1 MQNEQLQGIVIRI
14 IYQNENSWYSIC
26 DVQTDTN
33 EIVTIV
39 GTMPYIAVG
48 ESFFVTGEW
57 IFSKEYGR
65 QFKVETYRK
74 IMPQKTNEIL
84 KYLSSGAIKGI
95 GAKTAIKIVEKYG
108 EDSFDVIEN
117 HPDWLVEIKGI
128 SRKKAY
134 EISMDFKE
142 KSGVREILT
151 FCNGNIS
158 SNVAVKIHKRWGRN
172 ALGIIKEN
180 PYSLCTSSVGISFNH
195 ADEIAKSL
203 GFSDECKD
211 RIVAAIKYVLE
222 IYASR
227 DGHTYVEEN
236 QLISAT
242 SKLICVGQEK
252 IKSIVNCIETED
264 FIYSETKNNVKRYSL
279 KELYF
284 CEQYI
289 ATKLDIINKKA
300 IFLDGENLTHVID
313 TVEEESGIKYALMQ
327 RKAIWECVTNGVT
340 VLTGGPG
347 TGKTT
352 IIKSVIQIFSYFG
365 LRCGLCAPTGR
376 ASKRMSEATSHEAKT
391 IHRMLDITL
400 SDNDYEPKFLINE
413 NNHLVEDVII
423 VDEASMID
431 VRLMKS
437 LLLAIKPGA
446 RLILI
451 GDINQ
456 LSSVGEGNI
465 LNDII
470 NSDRFSVVRLNEIFR
485 QSKNSG
491 IVTNA
496 HKINAGNYPNLK
508 DKFDDFFFIGMKDEQ
523 IPEYIV
529 QLCKTRL
536 PQKYGYDV
544 KEGIQVICP
553 QKKGML
559 GTKNIN
565 LILQEKLNPPS
576 YDKEEC
582 NSTKERIIR
591 TSDKIMQIRNN
602 YEIEWY
608 GKNHENGRG
617 IFNGDVGIVEKI
629 DNEDRTIF
637 ADFLGKKV
645 KYDFREIEE
654 FDLSYAITVH
664 KSQGSEYPIVII
676 PISSSCP
683 PLLCTRN
690 LIYTAITR
698 ASQLVII
705 IGSSDV
711 FFEMINNNSKL
722 KRNTYL
728 EELIRNLK

>member
-1 MQNEQLQGIVIRI
+1 MQNEQLQGIVIRV
-14 IYQNENSWYSIC
+14 IYQNENNWYSIC
-26 DVQTDTN
+26 DVQTDAN

-48 ESFFVTGEW
+48 ESFLVTGEW

-65 QFKVETYRK
+65 QFKVDTYKK

-142 KSGVREILT
+142 KSGAREILT
-151 FCNGNIS
+151 FCNGKVSTNT
-158 SNVAVKIHKRWGRN
+158 ATKIHKRWGRN

-180 PYSLCTSSVGISFNH
+180 PYLLCMSNVGIGFKQ
-195 ADEIAKSL
+195 ADEIAKNL
-203 GFSDECKD
+203 GFSDECD
-211 RIVAAIKYVLE
+211 ERIVAAIKYVLE
-222 IYASR
+222 VYASR
-227 DGHTYVEEN
+227 DGHTFVEEK
-236 QLISAT
+236 QLISAII
-242 SKLICVGQEK
+242 KLIYVSNEK
-252 IKSIVNCIETED
+252 IEKVINNSKIID
-264 FIYSETKNNVKRYSL
+264 FIYSETKNNAKRFSL
-279 KELYF
+279 KELYL

-289 ATKLDIINKKA
+289 ASKLDIINKKA
-300 IFLDGENLTHVID
+300 IYLDGENLSHIID
-313 TVEEESGIKYALMQ
+313 KVEDESGIKYASMQ

-352 IIKSVIQIFSYFG
+352 IIRSVIQIFSFFG

-391 IHRMLDITL
+391 IHRLLDVTL

-413 NNHLVEDVII
+413 NNHLEEDVII

-470 NSDRFSVVRLNEIFR
+470 NSQKFSVVCLNEIFR
-485 QSKNSG
+485 QAENSG

-496 HKINAGNYPNLK
+496 HKINSGIYPNLK
-508 DKFDDFFFIGMKDEQ
+508 DKFDDFFFIGMQDEK

-529 QLCKTRL
+529 ELCKTRL
-536 PQKYGYDV
+536 PNKYGYDI
-544 KEGIQVICP
+544 KEGIQIICP
-553 QKKGML
+553 QKKGLL
-559 GTKNIN
+559 GTKSLN

-576 YDKEEC
+576 YGKEEY
-582 NSTKERIIR
+582 NITKERVIR

-608 GKNHENGRG
+608 GKNKESGIG
-617 IFNGDVGIVEKI
+617 IFNGDVGIIEKI
-629 DNEDRTIF
+629 DNEERSIF
-637 ADFLGKKV
+637 VDFFGKKV
-645 KYDFREIEE
+645 TYDFREIEE
-654 FDLSYAITVH
+654 FDHSYAITVH

-676 PISSSCP
+676 PISTSCP

-698 ASQLVII
+698 ASKLVIL
-705 IGSSDV
+705 IGDTDV
-711 FFEMINNNSKL
+711 FFEMINNNSKV

-728 EELIRNLK
+728 EELIRDLK